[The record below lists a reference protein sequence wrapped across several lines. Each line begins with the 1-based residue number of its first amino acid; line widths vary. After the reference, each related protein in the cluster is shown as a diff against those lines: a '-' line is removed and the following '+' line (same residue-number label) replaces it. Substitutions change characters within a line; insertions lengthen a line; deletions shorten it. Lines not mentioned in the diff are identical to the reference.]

1 MKLEFKKLNYDLY
14 IKIYNFRNYMKLI
27 ENKISI
33 KLRYFNFLKKKKFI
47 VFLFFNFYFIS
58 YFKFNK
64 DLKNCDF

>member
-14 IKIYNFRNYMKLI
+14 IKIYNFRNYSK
-27 ENKISI
+27 I
-33 KLRYFNFLKKKKFI
+33 KLFRFFLKKKIFI
-47 VFLFFNFYFIS
+47 GFLFFNFYFIS